1 LRKTNESSWSNGDVD
16 GSRQLEKKKLAE
28 VAAMATLVTRTRAHQ
43 STAKQWAVAHGSTR
57 AEYILGFIAPAPP
70 LLVLPRTH
78 TYICAP
84 PLSLRTFSL
93 VWYVPH
99 RPSFLLAA
107 YAPCINPQ
115 FSVDTT

>member
-28 VAAMATLVTRTRAHQ
+28 VAAMATPVTRTHGDRLQ
-43 STAKQWAVAHGSTR
+43 KPWAVAHGSTR
-57 AEYILGFIAPAPP
+57 AEYILGFFTSARP

-93 VWYVPH
+93 V
-99 RPSFLLAA
+99 
-107 YAPCINPQ
+107 
-115 FSVDTT
+115 